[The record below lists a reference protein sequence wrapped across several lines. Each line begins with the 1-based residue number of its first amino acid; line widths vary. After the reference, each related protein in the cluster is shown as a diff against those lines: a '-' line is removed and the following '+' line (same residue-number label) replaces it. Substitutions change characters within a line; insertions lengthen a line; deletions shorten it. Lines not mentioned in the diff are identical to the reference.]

1 MDAIAPNR
9 AELESARVSR
19 YELVDMMHKDGFEDV
34 ITGECTAIDTW
45 MGLKQMPQV
54 HTCELSLLIG
64 MSMVGQST
72 GSTKLPMWTSLDS
85 SDRIL
90 SNTRVDK
97 SERLGLCLS
106 NTVQHRDCSEWR
118 MFLMV

>member
-64 MSMVGQST
+64 TSMVGQST
-72 GSTKLPMWTSLDS
+72 GFTKLRMWTSLDS

-118 MFLMV
+118 TFLMV

>member
-64 MSMVGQST
+64 TSMVGQST

-118 MFLMV
+118 TFLMV